1 MALSDYSALF
11 QNNNDSMFDSVK
23 FGVGVVTPEEFE
35 TLSQEKLQYNYAWIY
50 NKQPENEK
58 EEKKV
63 SEDLM
68 EDIGNDCDTG
78 DLCTTLS

>member
-1 MALSDYSALF
+1 
-11 QNNNDSMFDSVK
+11 MFDSVK

-68 EDIGNDCDTG
+68 EDIGNVV
-78 DLCTTLS
+78 TLETFVPAMIWVEIRLWLSCFIIS